1 VTGLGGAWLIAPVA
15 LPLTVAALALL
26 PPLRPLAG
34 ALQVVSLLA
43 LAALALGLGLATAD
57 GTVLV
62 QLLGNWPAPFGITL
76 VADRL
81 TTLMLGLT
89 ALVALASVVAAGSD
103 VATRGPFFVPFFQV
117 QLAGLNGA
125 FLTGDLFNL
134 FVCFELLL
142 AASYALLLHGN
153 RPGSARAG
161 LHYVAVNLV
170 ASAVFLIGVGLVYGV
185 AGTLNLAD
193 LALRIPALGHDAAAI
208 AAAGG
213 LLLALVFAT
222 KAALVPLGFW
232 LPAAYAAPLVPVAA
246 LFALLT
252 KVGIYA
258 LLRVST
264 LLFPGLADPI
274 LLGAGAT
281 TLLVAGLGA
290 LAAADLR
297 HLAAWLIVASA
308 GTLAIGL
315 GLGSTRGTAAVL
327 LYLPHSTLAAAA
339 LMLVAELLARSRGS
353 DSLVPGPRVT
363 RTALVGGLYLV
374 AAATLAGL
382 PPFSGFVAK
391 VFVLRAALG
400 SGSVVIVWAA
410 VLTGGLLA
418 LLALMRAGSRWFW
431 EPDPSAPPAGARPLA
446 APAVA
451 CAGLLAA
458 GVALVVFATPAE
470 RYARATAQ
478 ALRNP
483 VAYIDAVF
491 AADPVDRAV
500 DRGVDRQPVAAG
512 GAP

>member
-1 VTGLGGAWLIAPVA
+1 MSGPGSSWLIAPVA
-15 LPLTVAALALL
+15 IPLGTAALALL
-26 PPLRPLAG
+26 PPLRSLVP
-34 ALQVVSLLA
+34 ALQLVSLLA
-43 LAALALGLGLATAD
+43 IAGVAAGLGLATAD

-89 ALVALASVVAAGSD
+89 AVVALASCVAGGGDIAG
-103 VATRGPFFVPFFQV
+103 RGRFFGPFFQV

-170 ASAVFLIGVGLVYGV
+170 ASALFLIGVGVLYGV
-185 AGTLNLAD
+185 AGTLNMAD
-193 LALRIPALGHDAAAI
+193 LALRIPALGHDAAALA
-208 AAAGG
+208 AAAG
-213 LLLALVFAT
+213 LLLTLVFAT
-222 KAALVPLGFW
+222 KAALVPLGLW
-232 LPAAYAAPLVPVAA
+232 LPAAYAAPLLPVAA

-264 LLFPGLADPI
+264 LIFPGLAED
-274 LLGAGAT
+274 LLLATGVT
-281 TLLVAGLGA
+281 TLLVGGFGA

-297 HLAAWLIVASA
+297 HLVAWLIIASA

-315 GLGSTRGTAAVL
+315 GLGSIRATTAAL

-339 LMLVAELLARSRGS
+339 LMLVAELLVRSRGS
-353 DSLVPGPRVT
+353 DRLDPGPRLA
-363 RTALVGGLYLV
+363 RAGLVGGLYLV
-374 AAATLAGL
+374 AAAALAGL

-400 SGSVVIVWAA
+400 TGNAVIVWAA
-410 VLTGGLLA
+410 VLAGGLLA
-418 LLALMRAGSRWFW
+418 LLALLRAGSRWFW
-431 EPDPSAPPAGARPLA
+431 EPDPAAKLPGPPRSLA
-446 APAVA
+446 LPAIA

-458 GVALVVFATPAE
+458 GLGLVVFATPVE
-470 RYARATAQ
+470 RYARATARSLQ
-478 ALRNP
+478 NP

-491 AADPVDRAV
+491 AADPVERPLA
-500 DRGVDRQPVAAG
+500 AAG
-512 GAP
+512 GLP

>member
-1 VTGLGGAWLIAPVA
+1 VTGFGSGWLIAPVA
-15 LPLTVAALALL
+15 IPLAAAALTLL
-26 PPLRPLAG
+26 PPLRPLVP
-34 ALQVVSLLA
+34 ALQLLSLLA
-43 LAALALGLGLATAD
+43 LVGAALGIGLATAD
-57 GTVLV
+57 GAVLV

-89 ALVALASVVAAGSD
+89 AVVALASFVAGGSD
-103 VATRGPFFVPFFQV
+103 TAGRGRFFAPFFQV

-142 AASYALLLHGN
+142 AASYALLLHGD

-170 ASAVFLIGVGLVYGV
+170 ASAVFLIGVGLLYGV
-185 AGTLNLAD
+185 AGTLNMAD
-193 LALRIPALGHDAAAI
+193 LALRIPALGHDAAAL
-208 AAAGG
+208 AAAAG

-232 LPAAYAAPLVPVAA
+232 LPAAYAAPLVPVAT

-264 LLFPGLADPI
+264 LVFPGVADDLLLA
-274 LLGAGAT
+274 AGVT
-281 TLLVAGLGA
+281 TLLVGGLGA

-315 GLGSTRGTAAVL
+315 GLGSTRATTAAL

-353 DSLVPGPRVT
+353 DRLEPGPRMT
-363 RTALVGGLYLV
+363 RAGLIGGLYLV
-374 AAATLAGL
+374 AAAALAGL

-391 VFVLRAALG
+391 LFMLRAALG
-400 SGSVVIVWAA
+400 TGSVIAVWTA
-410 VLTGGLLA
+410 VLAGGLLA

-431 EPDPSAPPAGARPLA
+431 EPDPSATPPAPARPLA
-446 APAVA
+446 APAAA
-451 CAGLLAA
+451 CAALLAA
-458 GVALVVFATPAE
+458 GFALVVFATPVE
-470 RYARATAQ
+470 RYARATAA
-478 ALRNP
+478 ALQSP

-491 AADPVDRAV
+491 AADPVERPQA
-500 DRGVDRQPVAAG
+500 VAAG
-512 GAP
+512 DPP